1 MSATETLLIDLF
13 SEEIPARM
21 QKGAA
26 NDLAKSMA
34 DALKAEG
41 LSVGAVDVWYA
52 PRHIALRIADI
63 PVSQADRSEE
73 RRGPREGAPEQ
84 AVAGFLTANGLAS
97 LDQAELRETP
107 KGNFYFAV
115 QHIKGQQTLDLL
127 PGLIEKSIRDF
138 TWPKSMRWGR
148 GSFRWVRPLHRIVA
162 LFGNSVVPG
171 ALDLGNGESI
181 PFGRETEGHRF
192 SGSGA
197 IALSNPATFE
207 DQLREGSVVVNPTER
222 AETILTGARQAAHEV
237 GCVLIEDAGLLS
249 EVTGLVEWPTI
260 VRGQIPDRFMAVPK
274 EVLVLSMKEHQ
285 KYFALQ
291 QPDGTLAPYFITV
304 ADGKREA
311 ETFSRIAGGNER
323 VLAARLSD
331 AEFFWNQ
338 DRRDALD
345 TRVPALSSIVFH
357 AKLGSVGDRID
368 RMGPLA
374 AWLSSHITGAD
385 RDAARSA
392 ARLSKADLTT
402 GMVGEFPELQGV
414 MGAYYATHDGEDAA
428 IAQAISEHYSPLGP
442 NDNCPSAP
450 LSVAVALADKIDALV
465 GFWRIDEKPTGSKDP
480 FALRRAALGVVRLL
494 VENDIRIPLVNAFRE
509 AEMLYGGNSDVS
521 ADLLGFIADR
531 MKVTLKDRGLRHDW
545 IAAVFEAGASMDDDL
560 VRVTKRVEALR
571 DFVGTDSGTDLLAG
585 YRRAANIL
593 RAEAKKAK
601 GALTVGSVDASLFDE
616 PAERALHAALAGSKA
631 GEYLAAEDFGATFGE
646 LAKLRA
652 PIDDFF
658 ESVMVN
664 ADVAAVRENRLALL
678 SQFLGSVDS
687 VVRLSALEG

>member
-197 IALSNPATFE
+197 IALSSPATFE

-222 AETILTGARQAAHEV
+222 AETILT
-237 GCVLIEDAGLLS
+237 
-249 EVTGLVEWPTI
+249 
-260 VRGQIPDRFMAVPK
+260 DRK
-274 EVLVLSMKEHQ
+274 
-285 KYFALQ
+285 
-291 QPDGTLAPYFITV
+291 
-304 ADGKREA
+304 
-311 ETFSRIAGGNER
+311 
-323 VLAARLSD
+323 
-331 AEFFWNQ
+331 
-338 DRRDALD
+338 
-345 TRVPALSSIVFH
+345 
-357 AKLGSVGDRID
+357 
-368 RMGPLA
+368 
-374 AWLSSHITGAD
+374 
-385 RDAARSA
+385 
-392 ARLSKADLTT
+392 
-402 GMVGEFPELQGV
+402 
-414 MGAYYATHDGEDAA
+414 
-428 IAQAISEHYSPLGP
+428 
-442 NDNCPSAP
+442 
-450 LSVAVALADKIDALV
+450 
-465 GFWRIDEKPTGSKDP
+465 
-480 FALRRAALGVVRLL
+480 
-494 VENDIRIPLVNAFRE
+494 
-509 AEMLYGGNSDVS
+509 
-521 ADLLGFIADR
+521 
-531 MKVTLKDRGLRHDW
+531 
-545 IAAVFEAGASMDDDL
+545 
-560 VRVTKRVEALR
+560 
-571 DFVGTDSGTDLLAG
+571 
-585 YRRAANIL
+585 
-593 RAEAKKAK
+593 
-601 GALTVGSVDASLFDE
+601 
-616 PAERALHAALAGSKA
+616 
-631 GEYLAAEDFGATFGE
+631 
-646 LAKLRA
+646 
-652 PIDDFF
+652 
-658 ESVMVN
+658 
-664 ADVAAVRENRLALL
+664 
-678 SQFLGSVDS
+678 S
-687 VVRLSALEG
+687 VV